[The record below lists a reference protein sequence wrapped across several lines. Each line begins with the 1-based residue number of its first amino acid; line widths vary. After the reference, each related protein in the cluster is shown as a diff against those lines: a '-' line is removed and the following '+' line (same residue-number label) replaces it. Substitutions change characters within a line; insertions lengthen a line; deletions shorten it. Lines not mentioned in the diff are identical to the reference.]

1 MTTIKIVGALTAAD
15 QTARTITGL
24 VLPFG
29 SEGRTSAGTVTAS
42 KDSVKIADQVL
53 LNMEHDGTR
62 PIGRML
68 SHEVTDNGIE
78 MTFSVA
84 KTTAG
89 NDLLAEVADGLRTG
103 LSVEVQ
109 EPVIRNGSLLGGLL
123 DAVAA
128 VTRPAFDLARVSA
141 MTAADIGDEDDDQA
155 EAEVADEDEPG
166 ETAEAATEDPESE
179 TSDEDP
185 ENEETIV
192 TTATASLAAS
202 AASGA
207 TSKAITTVSEF
218 TERLVAARNTG
229 DHQMLAALADITQ
242 SGVGADIAQA
252 QFLGELWSGRAYQ
265 RVVVPL
271 VQPGSLTSY
280 KVEGW
285 RWTIKPE
292 VASYS
297 GNKAA
302 VTSNSVDTEAAHAD
316 VVRLAGAHDFDRKFA
331 DFGDTAFLTSYM
343 QAMTESYARKTDAA
357 LEDFLITS
365 STDVAPGT
373 VPSGVSPAAAAIV
386 DGALA
391 VLDKGVPDFALIAPD
406 LWRQLLLTPK
416 DQTLEYLSMAL
427 GLEEG
432 TVKNFKV
439 VPRSGM
445 DEGTVLVGIKGAVQ
459 FFELPGVPIR
469 VDAINIANGGL
480 DQGLFGYYAEM
491 LHDAGGLAL
500 VNVDGIGS

>member
-1 MTTIKIVGALTAAD
+1 M
-15 QTARTITGL
+15 
-24 VLPFG
+24 
-29 SEGRTSAGTVTAS
+29 TAS
-42 KDSVKIADQVL
+42 DT
-53 LNMEHDGTR
+53 E
-62 PIGRML
+62 PI
-68 SHEVTDNGIE
+68 EPE
-78 MTFSVA
+78 VA
-84 KTTAG
+84 K
-89 NDLLAEVADGLRTG
+89 E
-103 LSVEVQ
+103 
-109 EPVIRNGSLLGGLL
+109 
-123 DAVAA
+123 
-128 VTRPAFDLARVSA
+128 
-141 MTAADIGDEDDDQA
+141 
-155 EAEVADEDEPG
+155 EDEP
-166 ETAEAATEDPESE
+166 EPIMAEDVEEDPESE
-179 TSDEDP
+179 TSDEDQP

-202 AASGA
+202 AATGA
-207 TSKAITTVSEF
+207 TSKAITTVQEF
-218 TERLVAARNTG
+218 ADRLVAARNAG

-252 QFLGELWSGRAYQ
+252 QFLGELWSGKAYS

-285 RWTIKPE
+285 RWTTKPE

-297 GNKAA
+297 GNKTA
-302 VTSNSVDTEAAHAD
+302 VTSNSVDTEAASAD
-316 VVRLAGAHDFDRKFA
+316 VVRLAGAHDFDRKFS
-331 DFGDTAFLTSYM
+331 DFGDVSFLTSYM

-357 LEDFLITS
+357 LVDFLQIS
-365 STDVAPGT
+365 AQIVAPGT
-373 VPSGVSPAAAAIV
+373 VPSGVSEAAAAIV

-391 VLDKGVPDFALIAPD
+391 VLDKGVPDYALVAPD

-432 TVKNFKV
+432 TVKGFKI
-439 VPRSGM
+439 VPRSDM
-445 DEGTVLVGIKGAVQ
+445 DPGTVLVGIKGAVQ

-491 LHDAGGLAL
+491 LHDADGLAL
-500 VNVDGIGS
+500 VDVDGIGS